1 MDASRAGRKGCARAN
16 ASNST
21 KLGDAV
27 TALEL
32 DDVSRT
38 FESAGGERTA
48 VAHLSLGIGPGEILC
63 LLGPNG
69 AGKTTTVRM
78 ASTLLRPTSGRVMIA
93 GVDAVRDPREA
104 RRSLGLVLG
113 GDRGFYMRA
122 SAREN
127 VRFFAMLQGLTAR
140 EARRRTEAVL
150 EQVGLADRASD
161 PVEAFSRGMRQRLH
175 VARALTSSPR
185 LLLLDE
191 PSTGLDPQTA
201 RDLRSLVRSLVDDGA
216 AILLTTHDMREAEQ
230 LADRVAVI
238 DQGRMVAHGGVPDI
252 ALSAGVS
259 SVLSWQVP
267 AGSDASTAPLERV
280 PGVRAVVTSE
290 RNGITTVDVLLSTGA
305 NVAAGVRDAVGPHAL
320 VGPTQRSATLE
331 EAYLALLEPADA

>member
-1 MDASRAGRKGCARAN
+1 MDASRAGRRGCARAN

-48 VAHLSLGIGPGEILC
+48 VAHLSLRVGPGEILC

-78 ASTLLRPTSGRVMIA
+78 ASTLLRPTSGRVTIA
-93 GVDAVRDPREA
+93 GVDAVSDPREA

-140 EARRRTEAVL
+140 DARKRTEVVL
-150 EQVGLADRASD
+150 EQVGLADRACD

-175 VARALTSSPR
+175 IARALTSSPR

-201 RDLRSLVRSLVDDGA
+201 RDLRSLIRGLVDDGA

-238 DQGRMVAHGGVPDI
+238 NQGRMVAHGGVPDI
-252 ALSAGVS
+252 ARSAGVAA
-259 SVLSWQVP
+259 VMSWQVP

-290 RNGITTVDVLLSTGA
+290 RNGITMVDVLLSPDA
-305 NVAAGVRDAVGPHAL
+305 NVAARVRDAVGLHVLA
-320 VGPTQRSATLE
+320 GPTERSATLE

>member
-1 MDASRAGRKGCARAN
+1 M
-16 ASNST
+16 
-21 KLGDAV
+21 V
-27 TALEL
+27 ALEM
-32 DDVSRT
+32 DDVSRR
-38 FESAGGERTA
+38 FETAGGERTA
-48 VAHLSLGIGPGEILC
+48 IAHLSLHVDPGEILC

-78 ASTLLRPTSGRVMIA
+78 ASTLLRPTSGRVTIA
-93 GVDAVRDPREA
+93 GVDAVRDPRGA
-104 RRSLGLVLG
+104 RRGLGLVLG

-127 VRFFAMLQGLTAR
+127 VRFFGVLQGLTSR
-140 EARRRTEAVL
+140 EARKRTEIVL

-161 PVEAFSRGMRQRLH
+161 PVEALSRGMRQRLH
-175 VARALTSSPR
+175 IARALTSSPQ

-201 RDLRSLVRSLVDDGA
+201 RDLRSLVRGLVDDGA

-238 DQGRMVAHGGVPDI
+238 DHGHMVAHGGVPEI
-252 ALSAGVS
+252 ARSAGVT
-259 SVLSWQVP
+259 SVVSWQVS
-267 AGSDASTAPLERV
+267 ADSAAPTGALESI

-290 RNGITTVDVLLSTGA
+290 RNGITTVDVLLSGA
-305 NVAAGVRDAVGPHAL
+305 PGSVALVRAAAGPATLTGPAER
-320 VGPTQRSATLE
+320 PATLE
-331 EAYLALLEPADA
+331 EAYLALLEPVAA